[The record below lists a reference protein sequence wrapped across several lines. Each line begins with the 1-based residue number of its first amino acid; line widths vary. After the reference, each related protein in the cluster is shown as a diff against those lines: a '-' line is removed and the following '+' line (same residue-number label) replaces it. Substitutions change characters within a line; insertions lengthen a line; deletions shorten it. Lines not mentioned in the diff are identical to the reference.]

1 MKCYAWSGPRNLVI
15 DCRSE
20 LDAAV
25 ELIRRACWDDALA
38 ELDVAVQTSQ
48 RGFPGTGPDSLVERL
63 ECRWFVAELL
73 RLSED

>member
-1 MKCYAWSGPRNLVI
+1 MILCQ
-15 DCRSE
+15 SE

-25 ELIRRACWDDALA
+25 ELCRRAAWDDALA

-48 RGFPGTGPDSLVERL
+48 RGFPGTGPESQVERI
-63 ECRWFVAELL
+63 ECRWFVSELL